1 MTGGRATR
9 RELVRGGLAAGLG
22 GALAG
27 SMLAAPVASAA
38 RGSTGDAEILS
49 KTLSVEQLVVF
60 SYQRAVASGALES
73 GVAGQIRGMLSQELR
88 HVAMLESA
96 LRSLGATIPS
106 APRDVASAQRALAT
120 HHVVRSLTDLHTQ
133 FNCLKL
139 LIDVES
145 VAEGAYFSAIA
156 SLSDPGH
163 VRTAAGIMGCEAQH
177 WTIISE
183 LLNDYN
189 VMRSV
194 PYPFVAGS
202 T

>member
-1 MTGGRATR
+1 VRAGRTTR
-9 RELVRGGLAAGLG
+9 RELVRGGLAAGVG
-22 GALAG
+22 GALG
-27 SMLAAPVASAA
+27 RSILAAPVASAA
-38 RGSTGDAEILS
+38 AGSAGDADVLS

-60 SYQRAVASGALES
+60 SYQRAVGSGALES

-88 HVAMLESA
+88 HVATLESV
-96 LRSLGATIPS
+96 LRSLGARIPA

-156 SLSDPGH
+156 SLSDPGR